1 MKNNG
6 DIVQFM
12 KKRDYKMVNNALG
25 KGSFGK
31 TVILQDPFIDE
42 LFVAKKYEPDTDQ
55 VEIKEQFYKN
65 FLDEIKILYKINHK
79 NIVRIYNYYAYEEI
93 STGYILM
100 EYIDGNNIGE
110 FISDYNHPFL
120 PVSPVSLDNLFVQLI
135 DGFVYIESH
144 GIIHRD
150 IRENNILIDKSGI
163 VKIIDFG
170 IGKVVKKGDL
180 LNDSLASMINREGS
194 DTLPQEYF
202 EGVYTSKTD
211 MFYLGELLH
220 RLFKNNEFTIDET
233 NFSYFNILDKMMKIN
248 PDDRY
253 ISFSEIREAIDKYD
267 FLNMDITS
275 EDKRIYQAFTDSLYG
290 AISFYNDEMK
300 FNNNT
305 DQFIS
310 QIEKTIQDNS
320 FEDRI
325 QDNRGVIRSIVKSSY
340 NYDPS
345 YYISCNAV
353 ETFYRWFKK
362 STIKSQQ
369 LILNNIISKLSTI
382 KTVVSGD
389 DIPF

>member
-42 LFVAKKYEPDTDQ
+42 LFVAKKYEPDTDR

-65 FLDEIKILYKINHK
+65 FLDEIKILYKINHN

-100 EYIDGNNIGE
+100 EYIDGNNIDK
-110 FISDYNHPFL
+110 FISNYYDPFE
-120 PVSPVSLDNLFVQLI
+120 PVVPVSLDNLFVQLI
-135 DGFVYIESH
+135 EGFVYIENH

-170 IGKVVKKGDL
+170 IGKVVEKGDP
-180 LNDSLASMINREGS
+180 LNDSLASKINREGS

-220 RLFKNNEFTIDET
+220 RLLTHLT
-233 NFSYFNILDKMMKIN
+233 QTV
-248 PDDRY
+248 
-253 ISFSEIREAIDKYD
+253 EI
-267 FLNMDITS
+267 
-275 EDKRIYQAFTDSLYG
+275 
-290 AISFYNDEMK
+290 
-300 FNNNT
+300 
-305 DQFIS
+305 
-310 QIEKTIQDNS
+310 
-320 FEDRI
+320 
-325 QDNRGVIRSIVKSSY
+325 
-340 NYDPS
+340 
-345 YYISCNAV
+345 
-353 ETFYRWFKK
+353 
-362 STIKSQQ
+362 
-369 LILNNIISKLSTI
+369 
-382 KTVVSGD
+382 
-389 DIPF
+389 

>member
-1 MKNNG
+1 
-6 DIVQFM
+6 
-12 KKRDYKMVNNALG
+12 
-25 KGSFGK
+25 
-31 TVILQDPFIDE
+31 
-42 LFVAKKYEPDTDQ
+42 
-55 VEIKEQFYKN
+55 
-65 FLDEIKILYKINHK
+65 
-79 NIVRIYNYYAYEEI
+79 
-93 STGYILM
+93 M
-100 EYIDGNNIGE
+100 EYIDGKNIGE

-120 PVSPVSLDNLFVQLI
+120 PESSVSLDNLFVQLI
-135 DGFVYIESH
+135 EGFVYIESQ

-170 IGKVVKKGDL
+170 IGKVVEKGDP
-180 LNDSLASMINREGS
+180 LNDSLVSKINREGS

-220 RLFKNNEFTIDET
+220 RLLNNKDNEFFLDET
-233 NFSYFNILDKMMKIN
+233 NFSYFNLLDKMMKKN

-253 ISFSEIREAIDKYD
+253 SNFSEIREAIDKYD
-267 FLNMDITS
+267 FLSMDITT
-275 EDKRIYQAFTDSLYG
+275 EDKRIYQAFTDALYG
-290 AISFYNDEMK
+290 SISSFIDEIK
-300 FNNNT
+300 FNYNI

-310 QIEKTIQDNS
+310 QLEKTIQDNS

-325 QDNRGVIRSIVKSSY
+325 QDNRGVIRSIVKSSC

-345 YYISCNAV
+345 YYISCNVV

-362 STIKSQQ
+362 STLQSQQ
-369 LILNNIISKLSTI
+369 LILNNAISKLSTI
-382 KTVVSGD
+382 ETVLSAD